1 MCFSPPRGLP
11 GSTEFKDVVL
21 TTVLAGL
28 HVLVLVFS
36 TDLGGALLFFVTY
49 LVMLYVATKKWR
61 YFLSGL
67 GAGVLAA
74 LVGYRLFYHVRS
86 GCWHGQI
93 LSASLTMR
101 DTRSPS
107 RFLP

>member
-1 MCFSPPRGLP
+1 MCFFAAARLA

-49 LVMLYVATKKWR
+49 LVMLYVATKKRR
-61 YFLSGL
+61 YFLSGP

-74 LVGYRLFYHVRS
+74 LVGYRLFYHVRVRVLP
-86 GCWHGQI
+86 GQI